1 MRMRKYYIF
10 FLIISTTVAFIMQ
23 GIAQDTADR
32 PTETDYF
39 EQITLFSG
47 GRITR
52 FTHMPIRVHI
62 SPTLKALPY
71 LSEIRYAMRTWETAT
86 DGQIRFQETETSEQ
100 ADIRVNPTYS
110 GRLGYLDTRLGSAN
124 LTRLSQGKSTVSS
137 TNTQAQRRDATQPS
151 NPVGGGSPAPS
162 QPSNPVGGGSPAPSQ
177 PSNPVGGGSPT
188 PSTQPSNPVGGGSPA
203 SSQPS
208 NPVGGGSPA
217 PSQPSNPVGGGSPA
231 PSIDFTVEVVLVLES
246 DGTIGELTQE
256 EMRTVCLHEFGH
268 AIGLWGHSPDN
279 TDVCHATATAQHPT
293 ARDVKTLLK
302 LYNTPLHTSQH
313 EIAIDLLKKEIQ
325 TNPRLPRPH
334 YLLGAVY
341 FDKGDMAPAITHF
354 QNCLGVDPNFAPA
367 REKLIQAYQKTG
379 QSSQAVRL
387 VEQSVKSQQGHRS
400 LSDSAES
407 YNYLGTLY
415 YQQGDMDK
423 AIQAFENALKRS
435 PHHKTAKQNLHQLFR
450 QKAFNA
456 LKRRAFD
463 EATTYFEKAIRL
475 DPENATTYR
484 VMGDGYALVSRFS
497 KAIQYYQKA
506 LELAP
511 DDAEARKNLVITY
524 NNHGVTLRNKGEWD
538 AAIRAYRDALALQ
551 PTYQLTR
558 TNLIDVLWQKANAHR
573 QSGRSAEAIA
583 TYLELQK
590 MHPDDTD
597 IASLLGELYLKVR
610 DYPAAISAFQQV
622 HTAQP
627 TNEQAQRN
635 LRAAYQQYAQ
645 TLRNQRDY
653 SASATQLEKA
663 VGLFPTDINL
673 RLSLSQAYQH
683 VGKYEQATSELERI
697 LAQEPD
703 NANAKTELVNL
714 QIRRGNALMNR
725 KKYAEAI
732 TVFEAI
738 PASAKTIDM
747 HNMIGYLYLVQGKHL
762 KALAT
767 FETVLAKQS
776 RNAVAYQNLLSLES
790 QLDVS
795 LSKARAAASSEPGTD
810 EAASTPNPGPDTPD
824 PTAEKLS
831 RVQCAIARC
840 LMIRKQPKNAMEKYR
855 QALKAKPYTPEL
867 QAVLMETGK
876 QIADQFQQRNDTES
890 YETIT
895 RWITEVDTN

>member
-1 MRMRKYYIF
+1 MQIRKCYIL
-10 FLIISTTVAFIMQ
+10 FLFILTVVVFITQ
-23 GIAQDTADR
+23 GTAQDTANQA
-32 PTETDYF
+32 TETDYF

-52 FTHMPIRVHI
+52 FTEMPIRVHI

-86 DGQIRFQETETSEQ
+86 DGKIRFQETETPEQ

-124 LTRLSQGKSTVSS
+124 LTRHSQGTSTVSS
-137 TNTQAQRRDATQPS
+137 TNTQTES
-151 NPVGGGSPAPS
+151 NNAS
-162 QPSNPVGGGSPAPSQ
+162 QSSNTA
-177 PSNPVGGGSPT
+177 
-188 PSTQPSNPVGGGSPA
+188 
-203 SSQPS
+203 
-208 NPVGGGSPA
+208 
-217 PSQPSNPVGGGSPA
+217 
-231 PSIDFTVEVVLVLES
+231 IDFTVEVVLVLEG

-256 EMRTVCLHEFGH
+256 EMRTVCLHEFAH

-279 TDVCHATATAQHPT
+279 TDVCHARATGQHPT
-293 ARDVKTLLK
+293 ARDVRTLLK
-302 LYNTPLHTSQH
+302 VYDTPLHTSQH
-313 EIAIDLLKKEIQ
+313 DIAIDLLKKEIQ

-341 FDKGDMAPAITHF
+341 FDKGDMTSAIPHF
-354 QNCLGVDPNFAPA
+354 QNCLGVDPNYAPA
-367 REKLIQAYQKTG
+367 RVKLIQAYQKTG
-379 QSSQAVRL
+379 QSSQATRL
-387 VEQSVKSQQGHRS
+387 VEQRVKSQQGHRS

-407 YNYLGTLY
+407 YNRLGTLY

-450 QKAFNA
+450 QKAFTA

-463 EATTYFEKAIRL
+463 EGTTYFKKAIRL

-484 VMGDGYALVSRFS
+484 IMGDGYAHASQFS
-497 KAIQYYQKA
+497 KAIEYYQKA
-506 LELAP
+506 LELASN
-511 DDAEARKNLVITY
+511 DVEAQKNLVITY
-524 NNHGVTLRNKGEWD
+524 NNYGVTLRNNGEWD
-538 AAIRAYRDALALQ
+538 AAIRVYRDALALQ
-551 PTYQLTR
+551 PTYQVTK
-558 TNLIDVLWQKANAHR
+558 TNLIDVLWQKANARR

-590 MHPDDTD
+590 MQPDDTT
-597 IASLLGELYLKVR
+597 IPSLLGELYLKVR

-622 HTAQP
+622 YTAQP
-627 TNEQAQRN
+627 TNEQAQHN
-635 LRAAYQQYAQ
+635 LMAAYQQYAQ
-645 TLRNQRDY
+645 ALRNQRNY

-663 VGLFPTDINL
+663 IDLFPNDINL

-683 VGKYEQATSELERI
+683 IGKYEQATSELEQI

-725 KKYAEAI
+725 KKYPEAI
-732 TVFEAI
+732 TVFEGI

-747 HNMIGYLYLVQGKHL
+747 HNMIGYLYLVQGEHL

-790 QLDVS
+790 QLDAM
-795 LSKARAAASSEPGTD
+795 LSKARAAASSVPGTD
-810 EAASTPNPGPDTPD
+810 EAASTPDTVPDTPN

-831 RVQCAIARC
+831 RVQCGIARC
-840 LMIRKQPKNAMEKYR
+840 LMNRKQPKNAMEKYR

-867 QAVLMETGK
+867 RAVLMETGK
-876 QIADQFQQRNDTES
+876 QLANQFQKRNDTER
-890 YETIT
+890 YETIM
-895 RWITEVDTN
+895 RWVEALDSDSKASSEP